1 MRVFDSGVSVGLST
15 KQTAFVEHYLRVWNA
30 AEAARLAG
38 YSDATARQQ
47 GSRLLTNVDIQTAV
61 SARLDELKM
70 SADEVLT
77 RLADIARGDMA
88 DFVTLDNAGEPQLNL
103 TKAQTANKLK
113 LVKKFKRT
121 RRTFGEM
128 VETQV
133 EIELYDAQAALNTL
147 GKHHRLFA
155 ERLEIDWRAEL
166 EAAGLNPD
174 AEYERQV
181 AEFQRRLFEGS
192 PADAGRGGEGS
203 GATE

>member
-1 MRVFDSGVSVGLST
+1 MELSK
-15 KQTAFVEHYLRVWNA
+15 KQEAFVEHYLRVWNA

-38 YSDATARQQ
+38 YSKKTARQQ
-47 GSRLLTNVDIQTAV
+47 GSRLLTDVDIAAAV
-61 SARLDELKM
+61 AARLAELKM

-88 DFVTLDNAGEPQLNL
+88 DFVSLDRDGEPLLNL
-103 TKAQTANKLK
+103 NAARDTNKLK

-155 ERLEIDWRAEL
+155 ERVELDWRVEL
-166 EAAGLNPD
+166 EKAGLNPD
-174 AEYERQV
+174 EQ
-181 AEFQRRLFEGS
+181 FEGLVNEFAS
-192 PADAGRGGEGS
+192 YFGSRTAADGGSGDQGS
-203 GATE
+203 GATS